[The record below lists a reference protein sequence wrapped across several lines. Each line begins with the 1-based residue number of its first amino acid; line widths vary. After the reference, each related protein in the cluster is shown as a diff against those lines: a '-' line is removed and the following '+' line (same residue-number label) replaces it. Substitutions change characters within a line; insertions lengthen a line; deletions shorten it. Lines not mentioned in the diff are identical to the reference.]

1 MAVFNLCPHSFDLFK
16 EDQFVNL
23 QQLNPTTWVADG
35 VDGVSIVTL
44 PSEGSIRIATSTVE
58 IEPIDG
64 NIPSVKTEY
73 GDAVDIPDFIKPH
86 DILIVS
92 LPAQSM
98 AKAANHPLAA
108 QMGSPY
114 KVVRLASNTST
125 VLGCMGLSFQ

>member
-1 MAVFNLCPHSFDLFK
+1 MAIFNLCPHSFDLY
-16 EDQFVNL
+16 EESQFLNL

-35 VDGVSIVTL
+35 VEGSPKLSI
-44 PSEGSIRIATSTVE
+44 SSSGSIRIATSTVE
-58 IEPIDG
+58 GKPVES
-64 NIPSVKTEY
+64 IPTVKTEY
-73 GDAVDIPDFIKPH
+73 GDAIGVPEGVGEN

-98 AKAANHPLAA
+98 AKAAGHPLAA

-114 KVVRLASNTST
+114 KVVRLAQNTST

>member
-1 MAVFNLCPHSFDLFK
+1 MAIFNLCPHSFDLFR

-35 VDGVSIVTL
+35 VGGSPKLSFGSV
-44 PSEGSIRIATSTVE
+44 GSIRIATTTVE
-58 IEPIDG
+58 TEAVDG
-64 NIPSVKTEY
+64 IPTVKTEY
-73 GDAVDIPDFIKPH
+73 GDAIGIPEGVGAT

-98 AKAANHPLAA
+98 AKAAGHPLAA